1 MNSNYATQIINLKV
15 GKDCY
20 LEFLPEQLIPYKSSR
35 YYQKTTFT
43 VDDSATLVYSET
55 IVPGRVAMGEL
66 FDYDICY
73 LRTLCY
79 NDKHE
84 IKFHDNSILE
94 PKYQTMNTLGMFGN
108 KTVLSTMFVVTKKEN
123 IEELYKTINQI
134 FKDND
139 EVVGG
144 ASILPNDSGLSVKIL
159 SNSSEDNKTT
169 VYNISQ
175 IIRRQFF

>member
-1 MNSNYATQIINLKV
+1 
-15 GKDCY
+15 
-20 LEFLPEQLIPYKSSR
+20 
-35 YYQKTTFT
+35 
-43 VDDSATLVYSET
+43 
-55 IVPGRVAMGEL
+55 MGEL

-94 PKYQTMNTLGMFGN
+94 PRNQTMNTLGMFGN

-123 IEELYKTINQI
+123 IEELYKTINQV
-134 FKDND
+134 FKEND

-144 ASILPNDSGLSVKIL
+144 ASILPNDSGLSVRIL